1 MNTAKMLVSTSR
13 RQEKE
18 NKVVKRR
25 FKFTSKKKR
34 ANKKKQNP
42 KSRIKTT
49 IFKKSISIDEDTDSI
64 TKDFSDL
71 YNKDLESV
79 DTKKGKIISKYS
91 FDQYNINF

>member
-1 MNTAKMLVSTSR
+1 MNTAKMLVSSSR

-34 ANKKKQNP
+34 TNKKKQNP
-42 KSRIKTT
+42 KLGIKTT
-49 IFKKSISIDEDTDSI
+49 ILKKSISIDEDTDSI

-79 DTKKGKIISKYS
+79 DTNKGKIISKYK
-91 FDQYNINF
+91 

>member
-1 MNTAKMLVSTSR
+1 MLFSTSR
-13 RQEKE
+13 RQEKD

-34 ANKKKQNP
+34 TNKKKQNP

-49 IFKKSISIDEDTDSI
+49 ILKKSISIDEDTDSI

-79 DTKKGKIISKYS
+79 DTNKGKIISKYK
-91 FDQYNINF
+91 

>member
-1 MNTAKMLVSTSR
+1 MNTAKMLVSSSR

-34 ANKKKQNP
+34 TNKKKQNP
-42 KSRIKTT
+42 KLGIKTT
-49 IFKKSISIDEDTDSI
+49 IFKKSISIDEDTNSI

-79 DTKKGKIISKYS
+79 DTNKGKIISKYK
-91 FDQYNINF
+91 

>member
-1 MNTAKMLVSTSR
+1 MNTAKMLVSSSR

-34 ANKKKQNP
+34 TNKKKQNP
-42 KSRIKTT
+42 KLGIKTT

-79 DTKKGKIISKYS
+79 DTNKGKIISKYR
-91 FDQYNINF
+91 

>member
-1 MNTAKMLVSTSR
+1 MLVSTSR

-34 ANKKKQNP
+34 TNKKKQNP
-42 KSRIKTT
+42 KLGIKTT

-79 DTKKGKIISKYS
+79 DTNKGKIISKYR
-91 FDQYNINF
+91 